1 MMAQGWVTPG
11 TRRTGLD
18 IMLNFPSVHFIGAF
32 GNCESC
38 SNHGPYLHHLPKVSL
53 VIYFIISEWILSA
66 DSQCS
71 PVLCPIP
78 SKISLSWS
86 DTGDNGRSNY
96 IIVSL
101 RLGRVTKEC
110 HQMWPRPRNCRDT
123 VGLVKVFQRNFGI
136 FSSLTQLLSVTHLDN
151 AGWLKSKK
159 LPVLVLLRSS
169 LLSS

>member
-1 MMAQGWVTPG
+1 MGHTRDTPHG
-11 TRRTGLD
+11 IGYHTQFSRCS
-18 IMLNFPSVHFIGAF
+18 FYYGAF
-32 GNCESC
+32 GNCVSC
-38 SNHGPYLHHLPKVSL
+38 SIQPWPISTTFTKGVTSYLLHN
-53 VIYFIISEWILSA
+53 ITMDIIGR
-66 DSQCS
+66 Q
-71 PVLCPIP
+71 PVLACPIP
-78 SKISLSWS
+78 SRVSLSWS

>member
-1 MMAQGWVTPG
+1 MGHTRDTPHG
-11 TRRTGLD
+11 IGYHTQFSRCS
-18 IMLNFPSVHFIGAF
+18 FYYGAF
-32 GNCESC
+32 RNCVSC
-38 SNHGPYLHHLPKVSL
+38 SNHDPYLQHLPKVSL
-53 VIYFIISEWILSA
+53 VIYFITLEWIM
-66 DSQCS
+66 DIIGRQ
-71 PVLCPIP
+71 PVLACPIP
-78 SKISLSWS
+78 SIVSLSWS